1 MADHVIIP
9 ARFSGPPQAAN
20 GGYACGTVARLLGGG
35 DAEVTL
41 RRPLHLDVPI
51 PVLLHGP
58 DQIELHD
65 DGALAA
71 EGVARTVDAPVPPPV
86 GLAAAELAATA
97 YRGFEPGGTYP
108 YCFVCGPARQDGLR
122 IFAGPVAGT
131 DLVAAPWVP
140 DASVTDPDG
149 TVPHEIVWAS
159 LDCPSFF
166 AAAES
171 GVVALLGRMAG
182 RIHAEVRGGQAHVV
196 VAMRVAVEGRKRIG
210 ASALYTADG
219 ELCASSLATWIT
231 IGEGGF
237 PSP

>member
-1 MADHVIIP
+1 MDEQVVIP
-9 ARFSGPPQAAN
+9 SRFSGPPQAAN
-20 GGYACGTVARLLGGG
+20 GGYACGTAARLLGDG

-51 PVLLHGP
+51 PVVRNGT
-58 DQIELHD
+58 DRIELYD

-71 EGVARTVDAPVPPPV
+71 DGVARSVEAPVPPAV
-86 GLAAAELAATA
+86 DLATAQRATTA
-97 YRGFEPGGTYP
+97 YRGFQPGGTYP
-108 YCFVCGPARQDGLR
+108 YCFVCGPARDDGLR
-122 IFAGPVAGT
+122 IFAGPVDGA

-149 TVPHEIVWAS
+149 TVPKEIVWAS
-159 LDCPSFF
+159 IDCPSFF

-182 RIHAEVRGGQAHVV
+182 RIHAKVRGGQPHVV
-196 VAMRVAVEGRKRIG
+196 VATRVAVEGRKRIG